1 MAVAIATMYGH
12 RVSYTPPY
20 HPELQPIEL
29 VWGKMKGWIARN
41 PAKNIGELEEKVE
54 ASKGQIKSVNW
65 KASYR
70 HVQKEEV
77 KYLLALEDEDI
88 ATIDTAD
95 PGAELAVRSAERY
108 VVDHPDKPAA
118 AAQAVAVAPS
128 PARRRKRDVLRQVSM
143 RLYLKGKHVA
153 DDVLRNVAPSRLAD
167 AELVCGDAQSSLEHE
182 IRNSRKTRKHLW
194 LPTTQDDS
202 VLLGSSSPHNKDGHN
217 KNQSAVEDFFV
228 SRVLDPTSYFFRFH
242 YDDHQHLAPQKAEV
256 QLVDVQWLKPHE
268 QIVSWERVN
277 GLRKATLSWD
287 AFTEPLLVD
296 IKTGAILD
304 GHHRYNVALQLR
316 LKQVPAVL
324 VDYLGDRTIQVDVWP
339 GCGRSQLTK
348 EEVIAMSLSP
358 DVFPPKTSRHRFT
371 ESLPPISIPLS
382 VLRQPPLPIEEITK
396 QATLSAVS
404 SEEMQLTTV
413 PLLQRKP
420 SLQQVS
426 IRLICGAQNL
436 ATSVTKSLFRGRLR
450 SFDRIR
456 ESTQMDL
463 IRRPSYD
470 TKDFFNAIRENDP
483 TSSFCRQKAAT
494 LEDLLSDDKERR
506 QKFFLTR
513 IADPTSYF
521 FKYHFDA
528 HRQRQPKK
536 LSVHL
541 ASISWL
547 KAHEHVVSW
556 DRVDGLRRAT
566 VRWNAYLEPLLVDRA
581 TGAILDGHHRYNVG
595 VQLELQ
601 CVPVVLVDYLEDD
614 SITVDVWPKCGR
626 DSLTK
631 QEVIDMSLSDELFP
645 PKTSR
650 HSFSDDLPP
659 ISVPLERLRQA
670 LDGNYVST

>member
-1 MAVAIATMYGH
+1 MAPHFG
-12 RVSYTPPY
+12 
-20 HPELQPIEL
+20 Q
-29 VWGKMKGWIARN
+29 
-41 PAKNIGELEEKVE
+41 E
-54 ASKGQIKSVNW
+54 ASPVVMKRAVETAEQPESAVEEDVLVGVTSKDVPVSL
-65 KASYR
+65 
-70 HVQKEEV
+70 HV
-77 KYLLALEDEDI
+77 
-88 ATIDTAD
+88 DTAD
-95 PGAELAVRSAERY
+95 PGASPAERY
-108 VVDHPDKPAA
+108 VVDHPDKPL
-118 AAQAVAVAPS
+118 VVLLP
-128 PARRRKRDVLRQVSM
+128 PTRRRKRDVLRQVSM

-153 DDVLRNVAPSRLAD
+153 DDVLRNVAPSRLTD
-167 AELVCGDAQSSLEHE
+167 AEEVCSDAQSSLEHA
-182 IRNSRKTRKHLW
+182 IRNSSKTRKHLW
-194 LPTTQDDS
+194 LPKTQDDS
-202 VLLGSSSPHNKDGHN
+202 VLLDLSSSHKKD
-217 KNQSAVEDFFV
+217 QSAVQEFFV
-228 SRVLDPTSYFFRFH
+228 SRVTDPTSYFYRFH
-242 YDDHQHLAPQKAEV
+242 YDDYHHLAPQKAEV
-256 QLVDVQWLKPHE
+256 QLVDVKWLKPHE

-287 AFTEPLLVD
+287 AYTEPLLVD

-324 VDYLGDRTIQVDVWP
+324 VDYLGDKTIHVDVWP
-339 GCGRSQLTK
+339 GCGRSHLTK

-396 QATLSAVS
+396 QAIMST
-404 SEEMQLTTV
+404 EEMQTEALRS
-413 PLLQRKP
+413 LERKP

-426 IRLICGAQNL
+426 ILLICGAQNL
-436 ATSVTKSLFRGRLR
+436 AASVTKSLFRGRLR
-450 SFDRIR
+450 SVDRIR
-456 ESTQMDL
+456 ESTQMDF

-470 TKDFFNAIRENDP
+470 PKDFFNAIRENDP

-494 LEDLLSDDKERR
+494 LEDLLSDDQERR

-521 FKYHFDA
+521 YKYHFDA
-528 HRQRQPKK
+528 RPQRQPKK
-536 LSVHL
+536 LVVHL
-541 ASISWL
+541 ASLRWL

-595 VQLELQ
+595 LQLELQ

-614 SITVDVWPKCGR
+614 TITVDVWPKCGR

-631 QEVIDMSLSDELFP
+631 QEVIDMSLSDDLFP

-659 ISVPLERLRQA
+659 ISVPLERLRQS
-670 LDGNYVST
+670 LDTNFVPV

>member
-1 MAVAIATMYGH
+1 MPPHFGQEATPVVMKRTEETTEQPEDAAEEMLLG
-12 RVSYTPPY
+12 VTAKDVPVLDTP
-20 HPELQPIEL
+20 
-29 VWGKMKGWIARN
+29 
-41 PAKNIGELEEKVE
+41 
-54 ASKGQIKSVNW
+54 
-65 KASYR
+65 
-70 HVQKEEV
+70 
-77 KYLLALEDEDI
+77 
-88 ATIDTAD
+88 
-95 PGAELAVRSAERY
+95 ERI
-108 VVDHPDKPAA
+108 VVDHPDKLVAA
-118 AAQAVAVAPS
+118 S
-128 PARRRKRDVLRQVSM
+128 PVRRRKRDVLRQVSM

-167 AELVCGDAQSSLEHE
+167 AEEVCSDAQSSLDHE

-194 LPTTQDDS
+194 LPKTQDDS
-202 VLLGSSSPHNKDGHN
+202 VLLDSSSSHKDH
-217 KNQSAVEDFFV
+217 SAVQEFFV
-228 SRVLDPTSYFFRFH
+228 SRVTDPTSYFYRFH
-242 YDDHQHLAPQKAEV
+242 YDDYHHLAPQKAEV
-256 QLVDVQWLKPHE
+256 QLVDVKWLKPHE

-287 AFTEPLLVD
+287 AYTEPLLVD

-324 VDYLGDRTIQVDVWP
+324 VDYLGDKTIHVDVWP
-339 GCGRSQLTK
+339 GCGRSHLTK

-396 QATLSAVS
+396 QTTVS
-404 SEEMQLTTV
+404 SEEMQTETLRS
-413 PLLQRKP
+413 LERKP

-426 IRLICGAQNL
+426 IFLICGAQNL
-436 ATSVTKSLFRGRLR
+436 AASVTKSLFRGRLR
-450 SFDRIR
+450 SVDRIR
-456 ESTQMDL
+456 ESTRMDL

-470 TKDFFNAIRENDP
+470 PKDFFNAIRENDP

-521 FKYHFDA
+521 YKYHFDA
-528 HRQRQPKK
+528 RPQRQPKK
-536 LSVHL
+536 LGVHL
-541 ASISWL
+541 AMLSWL

-595 VQLELQ
+595 LQLELQ

-614 SITVDVWPKCGR
+614 TITVDVWPKCGR

-631 QEVIDMSLSDELFP
+631 QEVIDMSLSDDLFP
-645 PKTSR
+645 PKPSR

-659 ISVPLERLRQA
+659 ISVPLERLRQP
-670 LDGNYVST
+670 LDTNFVPL

>member
-1 MAVAIATMYGH
+1 MKRGVETA
-12 RVSYTPPY
+12 
-20 HPELQPIEL
+20 EQP
-29 VWGKMKGWIARN
+29 V
-41 PAKNIGELEEKVE
+41 PAKAL
-54 ASKGQIKSVNW
+54 
-65 KASYR
+65 
-70 HVQKEEV
+70 HV
-77 KYLLALEDEDI
+77 
-88 ATIDTAD
+88 DTAD
-95 PGAELAVRSAERY
+95 PGATLAVRSAKRY
-108 VVDHPDKPAA
+108 VVDHPDKPGPVS
-118 AAQAVAVAPS
+118 AQAVAVAPS
-128 PARRRKRDVLRQVSM
+128 PMRRRKRDVLRQVSM
-143 RLYLKGKHVA
+143 RLYLKGKDVA

-167 AELVCGDAQSSLEHE
+167 AEEVCGAAQSSLGHE
-182 IRNSRKTRKHLW
+182 IRNSGKTRKHLW
-194 LPTTQDDS
+194 LPKTQDDS
-202 VLLGSSSPHNKDGHN
+202 VLLGSSASPHKQAAHG

-228 SRVLDPTSYFFRFH
+228 SRVTDPTSYFFRFH
-242 YDDHQHLAPQKAEV
+242 YDDYHHLAPQKAEV
-256 QLVDVQWLKPHE
+256 QLVDVEWLKPHE

-287 AFTEPLLVD
+287 AYTEPLLVD
-296 IKTGAILD
+296 VKSGAILD

-324 VDYLGDRTIQVDVWP
+324 VDYLGDSSIRVDVWP

-382 VLRQPPLPIEEITK
+382 VLRQPPIPIEEITK
-396 QATLSAVS
+396 QAAAQMISKD
-404 SEEMQLTTV
+404 EMQTETLRS
-413 PLLQRKP
+413 LQRKP

-450 SFDRIR
+450 SFDRMR

-470 TKDFFNAIRENDP
+470 PKDFFNAIRENDP

-521 FKYHFDA
+521 YKYHFDA
-528 HRQRQPKK
+528 RPQRQPKK
-536 LSVHL
+536 LEVHL
-541 ASISWL
+541 ASLRWL

-566 VRWNAYLEPLLVDRA
+566 VSWNAYLEPLLVDRA

-595 VQLELQ
+595 VQLELE
-601 CVPVVLVDYLEDD
+601 CVPVVLVNYLEDE

-631 QEVIDMSLSDELFP
+631 QEVIAMSLSDDLFP

-659 ISVPLERLRQA
+659 ISVPLERLRKPLVENYAA
-670 LDGNYVST
+670 L

>member
-1 MAVAIATMYGH
+1 MAPHFGQEARTVVIQRAVETTQQLETSMEENILLGVTAKD
-12 RVSYTPPY
+12 VSVSLQVDTP
-20 HPELQPIEL
+20 E
-29 VWGKMKGWIARN
+29 RN
-41 PAKNIGELEEKVE
+41 VE
-54 ASKGQIKSVNW
+54 DHSD
-65 KASYR
+65 KA
-70 HVQKEEV
+70 
-77 KYLLALEDEDI
+77 LA
-88 ATIDTAD
+88 
-95 PGAELAVRSAERY
+95 
-108 VVDHPDKPAA
+108 
-118 AAQAVAVAPS
+118 APS
-128 PARRRKRDVLRQVSM
+128 SPTRRRKRDVLRQVSM

-167 AELVCGDAQSSLEHE
+167 AEEVCSDAQSSLDHE
-182 IRNSRKTRKHLW
+182 IRNSSKTRKHLW
-194 LPTTQDDS
+194 LPKTQDDS
-202 VLLGSSSPHNKDGHN
+202 VLLDSSSCHKKD
-217 KNQSAVEDFFV
+217 QSAVQEFFV
-228 SRVLDPTSYFFRFH
+228 SRVTDPTSYFYRFH
-242 YDDHQHLAPQKAEV
+242 YDDYHHLAPRKAEV
-256 QLVDVQWLKPHE
+256 QLVDIKWLKPHE

-287 AFTEPLLVD
+287 AYTEPLLVD

-324 VDYLGDRTIQVDVWP
+324 VDYLGDKTIHVDVWP
-339 GCGRSQLTK
+339 GCGRSHLTK
-348 EEVIAMSLSP
+348 AEVIAMSLSP

-382 VLRQPPLPIEEITK
+382 VLRQAPLPIEEITNP
-396 QATLSAVS
+396 TIVS
-404 SEEMQLTTV
+404 SEEMQTETLRS
-413 PLLQRKP
+413 LERKP

-426 IRLICGAQNL
+426 ILLICGAQNL
-436 ATSVTKSLFRGRLR
+436 AASVTKSLFRGRLR
-450 SFDRIR
+450 SVDRVR

-470 TKDFFNAIRENDP
+470 PKDFFNAIRENDP

-521 FKYHFDA
+521 YKYHFDA
-528 HRQRQPKK
+528 RPQRQPKK
-536 LSVHL
+536 LVVHL
-541 ASISWL
+541 ASLRWL

-595 VQLELQ
+595 VQLEIQ
-601 CVPVVLVDYLEDD
+601 CVPVVLVDYLQDET
-614 SITVDVWPKCGR
+614 ITVDVWPKCGR

-631 QEVIDMSLSDELFP
+631 QEVIDMSLSDDLFP

-659 ISVPLERLRQA
+659 ISVPLERLRQP
-670 LDGNYVST
+670 LDYNFVLL

>member
-1 MAVAIATMYGH
+1 MPPHFGQEATPAVMKQAVEI
-12 RVSYTPPY
+12 
-20 HPELQPIEL
+20 PEQPEAVEEDVLLQ
-29 VWGKMKGWIARN
+29 V
-41 PAKNIGELEEKVE
+41 PAKNGP
-54 ASKGQIKSVNW
+54 
-65 KASYR
+65 
-70 HVQKEEV
+70 
-77 KYLLALEDEDI
+77 LLLQVDMA
-88 ATIDTAD
+88 
-95 PGAELAVRSAERY
+95 AERY
-108 VVDHPDKPAA
+108 VVDHPDKP
-118 AAQAVAVAPS
+118 VATAPS
-128 PARRRKRDVLRQVSM
+128 PARRRKRDVLRQVSL
-143 RLYLKGKHVA
+143 RLYLKGKDVA

-167 AELVCGDAQSSLEHE
+167 AEEVCGASQSSLEHE

-194 LPTTQDDS
+194 LPKTQDDS
-202 VLLGSSSPHNKDGHN
+202 VLLGSSSPHKKVAHCKD
-217 KNQSAVEDFFV
+217 QSAVEDFFV
-228 SRVLDPTSYFFRFH
+228 SRVTDPTSYFYRFH
-242 YDDHQHLAPQKAEV
+242 YDDYHHLAPQKAEV
-256 QLVDVQWLKPHE
+256 QLVDIKWLKPHE

-287 AFTEPLLVD
+287 AYTEPLLVD

-316 LKQVPAVL
+316 LQQVPAVL
-324 VDYLGDRTIQVDVWP
+324 IDYLGDKTIRVDVWP
-339 GCGRSQLTK
+339 GCGRSHLTK

-396 QATLSAVS
+396 QAMMSLVS
-404 SEEMQLTTV
+404 SEEMQAETLRT
-413 PLLQRKP
+413 LERQP

-450 SFDRIR
+450 SVDRMQ

-463 IRRPSYD
+463 IKRPSYD
-470 TKDFFNAIRENDP
+470 PKDFFNAIRENDP

-521 FKYHFDA
+521 YKYHFDA
-528 HRQRQPKK
+528 RPQRQPKK
-536 LSVHL
+536 LGVHL
-541 ASISWL
+541 ASLPWL
-547 KAHEHVVSW
+547 KAHEYVVSW

-566 VRWNAYLEPLLVDRA
+566 IRWDAYLEPLLVDRA

-595 VQLELQ
+595 LQLELQ
-601 CVPVVLVDYLEDD
+601 CVPVVLVDYLEDET
-614 SITVDVWPKCGR
+614 ITVDVWPKCGR

-631 QEVIDMSLSDELFP
+631 QEVIDMSLSDGLFP

-659 ISVPLERLRQA
+659 ISVPLERLRKP
-670 LDGNYVST
+670 LDTNFVLL

>member
-1 MAVAIATMYGH
+1 MKRAVETM
-12 RVSYTPPY
+12 
-20 HPELQPIEL
+20 EQP
-29 VWGKMKGWIARN
+29 V
-41 PAKNIGELEEKVE
+41 
-54 ASKGQIKSVNW
+54 ASKNGPLLL
-65 KASYR
+65 
-70 HVQKEEV
+70 HV
-77 KYLLALEDEDI
+77 
-88 ATIDTAD
+88 DTVD
-95 PGAELAVRSAERY
+95 PGASLAVRSAERY
-108 VVDHPDKPAA
+108 VVDHPDKPVA

-143 RLYLKGKHVA
+143 RLYLNGKHVA

-167 AELVCGDAQSSLEHE
+167 AEEVCGDALSSLEHE

-194 LPTTQDDS
+194 LPKTQDDS
-202 VLLGSSSPHNKDGHN
+202 VLLGSSSPHHEVAHNKD
-217 KNQSAVEDFFV
+217 QSAVQEFFV
-228 SRVLDPTSYFFRFH
+228 SRVTDPTSYFYRFH
-242 YDDHQHLAPQKAEV
+242 YDDHHHLAPQKAEV
-256 QLVDVQWLKPHE
+256 QLVDVNWLKPHE

-287 AFTEPLLVD
+287 AYTEPLLVD

-324 VDYLGDRTIQVDVWP
+324 VDYLGDNSIHVDVWP
-339 GCGRSQLTK
+339 GCGRSHLTK

-382 VLRQPPLPIEEITK
+382 VLRQPPLPIEEIIK
-396 QATLSAVS
+396 QTTTS
-404 SEEMQLTTV
+404 STSNEAMQTEALHS
-413 PLLQRKP
+413 LERKP

-450 SFDRIR
+450 SIDRIG

-470 TKDFFNAIRENDP
+470 PKDFFNAIRENDP

-521 FKYHFDA
+521 YKYHFDA
-528 HRQRQPKK
+528 RPQRQPKK
-536 LSVHL
+536 LVVHL
-541 ASISWL
+541 ASLCWL

-566 VRWNAYLEPLLVDRA
+566 VHWNAYLEPLLADRA

-595 VQLELQ
+595 IQLELE
-601 CVPVVLVDYLEDD
+601 CVPVVLVDYLEDET
-614 SITVDVWPKCGR
+614 ITVDVWPKCGR

-631 QEVIDMSLSDELFP
+631 QEVIDMSLSDNLFP

-659 ISVPLERLRQA
+659 ISVPLECLRKP
-670 LDGNYVST
+670 LDTNFVPL